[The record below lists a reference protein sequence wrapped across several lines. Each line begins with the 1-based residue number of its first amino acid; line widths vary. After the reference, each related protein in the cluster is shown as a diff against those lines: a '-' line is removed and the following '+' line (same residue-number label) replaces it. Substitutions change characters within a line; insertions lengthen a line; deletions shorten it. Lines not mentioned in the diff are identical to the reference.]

1 VGLAALVVAV
11 MALLLWANVM
21 GVALL
26 AGVAL
31 AAQLE
36 AVRAGQTDPRL
47 PDTDDDGIPDSLD
60 DVPDSSRR

>member
-1 VGLAALVVAV
+1 
-11 MALLLWANVM
+11 LLLWANVT

-36 AVRAGQTDPRL
+36 GVRAGCSDPRL
-47 PDTDDDGIPDSLD
+47 VDTDDDGIPDHLD
-60 DVPDSSRR
+60 EHPGSPAR

>member
-1 VGLAALVVAV
+1 V
-11 MALLLWANVM
+11 LWANVT

-36 AVRAGQTDPRL
+36 AVRAGGPDPLLTDS
-47 PDTDDDGIPDSLD
+47 DDDGIPDHLD
-60 DVPDSSRR
+60 EQPGSPAR